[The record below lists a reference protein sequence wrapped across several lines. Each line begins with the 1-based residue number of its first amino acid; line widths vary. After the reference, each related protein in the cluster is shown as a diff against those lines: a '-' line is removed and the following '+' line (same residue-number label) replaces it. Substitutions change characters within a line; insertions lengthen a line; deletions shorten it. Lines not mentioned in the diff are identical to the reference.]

1 MVVEFFFLKL
11 ALIEFYFGDD
21 ELGKCRRG
29 DRHCGFKAREQK
41 CRFSEY
47 GPEPQSPA
55 LSQTEKGRVSGM
67 KNSDR
72 NALYLLKL
80 QLTNHCIAPT
90 PKENPRDSVLIEK
103 LRNLMTFELPN

>member
-1 MVVEFFFLKL
+1 MEIGTVDSRLENRSADSVNMVPN
-11 ALIEFYFGDD
+11 
-21 ELGKCRRG
+21 RN
-29 DRHCGFKAREQK
+29 
-41 CRFSEY
+41 
-47 GPEPQSPA
+47 PPA

-90 PKENPRDSVLIEK
+90 PKENPRDSVLLEK